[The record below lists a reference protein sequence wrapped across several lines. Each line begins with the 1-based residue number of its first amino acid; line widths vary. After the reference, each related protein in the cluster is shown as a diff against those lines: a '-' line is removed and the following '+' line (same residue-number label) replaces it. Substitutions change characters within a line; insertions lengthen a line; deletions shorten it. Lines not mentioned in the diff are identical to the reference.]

1 MKKVIGFTLII
12 SFCLAC
18 SAGGQTN
25 SAASDFIN
33 GNLNSTEP
41 ASSLIAVNTGQEQD
55 GLKHIRKPDIFFLP
69 TPPEVVEKM
78 LELAQVKKGDLVYDL
93 GCGDGRIVIAAA
105 KKYGC
110 RAVGYD
116 IDPNRVRESRKNVDA
131 NNVGDLVSIEQ
142 ADIFTLDL
150 SKADVITLY
159 LLPDLNVKLIPQ
171 LEKLKPGSRIVS
183 HDFDMKGVTPDKVVT
198 VNSDSGSGEHTVYLW
213 TTPLKKE
220 LKYIREPDI
229 FFLPTPPEVVD
240 KMLELAQ
247 VKKDDLLYDLGC
259 GDGRIVISAAKKY
272 GCKSVGYDIDP
283 NRVIE
288 SQKNVVE
295 NKVDSLVKIEQADV
309 FTLDLSNANVVTLY
323 LLPSLNVKLIPQLEK
338 LKPGSRIVSHD
349 FDMEG
354 VKPDKVVKVYSDV
367 DNRQHTVY
375 LWTTPLNKELKYIR
389 EPDILYVPTPMAVVD
404 KMLELAQVKKS
415 DLVYDLGCGDGRI
428 VIAAAK
434 KYGCKAVGYDI
445 NPERVKQS
453 RANVD
458 TNDVGDLVKI
468 EQADIFKLDLSDAN
482 VITLYLLPSL
492 NVQLIPQLEK
502 LKPGS
507 RIVSHDFDMRGVKP
521 DKVVKITPEDSYR
534 EHEVYLWTTPLKKEN
549 GLD

>member
-131 NNVGDLVSIEQ
+131 NNVGDLVRIEQ

-229 FFLPTPPEVVD
+229 FFLPTPPEVVE

-338 LKPGSRIVSHD
+338 LKPGSRFRYGRSQA
-349 FDMEG
+349 
-354 VKPDKVVKVYSDV
+354 
-367 DNRQHTVY
+367 RQ
-375 LWTTPLNKELKYIR
+375 
-389 EPDILYVPTPMAVVD
+389 
-404 KMLELAQVKKS
+404 S
-415 DLVYDLGCGDGRI
+415 C
-428 VIAAAK
+428 
-434 KYGCKAVGYDI
+434 
-445 NPERVKQS
+445 
-453 RANVD
+453 
-458 TNDVGDLVKI
+458 
-468 EQADIFKLDLSDAN
+468 
-482 VITLYLLPSL
+482 
-492 NVQLIPQLEK
+492 
-502 LKPGS
+502 
-507 RIVSHDFDMRGVKP
+507 
-521 DKVVKITPEDSYR
+521 
-534 EHEVYLWTTPLKKEN
+534 
-549 GLD
+549 